1 MADRVRPD
9 ALRNALTTLR
19 GYLDDLARSS
29 FDDHATKLRLFV
41 NYFQKDDTVRYL
53 AERLH
58 MRLRDVLRQALAPKL
73 DLPSDP
79 LDRISFIYEVLFHL
93 KSGERLDVREF
104 LSRAFE
110 GGSIEAKWDDFRR
123 RWLSALVEGFRDLN
137 ERIEAILD
145 EDPVDPELIFHI
157 SMHTGVDD
165 EFGDPEPELKL
176 PPLAPTE
183 VELTPVKVE
192 APSAKKPTLE
202 GLQAM
207 LALQPRGV
215 REDLEADFEVLELE
229 LQKKSPDRERL
240 DDIVNSFWAA
250 SAELG
255 EMVRALATKGA
266 PAPEAKKP
274 AKAAP
279 APVKKAAPIK
289 KIAPKKPLVAKK
301 GTSKK
306 AVKPKAKLKAKKPSK
321 KR

>member
-29 FDDHATKLRLFV
+29 FDEHATKLRLFV
-41 NYFQKDDTVRYL
+41 NYFQRDDTVRYL

-58 MRLRDVLRQALAPKL
+58 MRLRDVLRQALAPML
-73 DLPSDP
+73 ELPTDP

-110 GGSIEAKWDDFRR
+110 GGSIEAKWDDFRN
-123 RWLSALVEGFRDLN
+123 RWLAALVEGFRDLN

-165 EFGDPEPELKL
+165 EFGDPEPDVKL

-183 VELTPVKVE
+183 VELTPVKAE
-192 APSAKKPTLE
+192 APSTKKPTLE

-207 LALQPRGV
+207 LAMQPRGV
-215 REDLEADFEVLELE
+215 REDLEAD
-229 LQKKSPDRERL
+229 SSSSSRRIRPTR
-240 DDIVNSFWAA
+240 SG
-250 SAELG
+250 S
-255 EMVRALATKGA
+255 T
-266 PAPEAKKP
+266 
-274 AKAAP
+274 
-279 APVKKAAPIK
+279 
-289 KIAPKKPLVAKK
+289 
-301 GTSKK
+301 TS
-306 AVKPKAKLKAKKPSK
+306 
-321 KR
+321 